1 VHAGGED
8 CDDHDL
14 KTASLGIVSKNT
26 QQDVGMHTH
35 KTGRRRRTGAQ
46 NINGSIIKGIDEIH
60 AP

>member
-1 VHAGGED
+1 
-8 CDDHDL
+8 
-14 KTASLGIVSKNT
+14 LGIVNKNT

-35 KTGRRRRTGAQ
+35 KTGRRRRTGAR